1 MAVPPP
7 SPLSADPA
15 KPAVRAR
22 LRAARRGFVAGLRQ
36 DDRLAAALGTAA
48 ERVAA
53 HVPAGA
59 SVALY
64 SAFGDEIDP
73 APLAALLA
81 ARGHRLAL
89 PHVGADG
96 TTLRFLHWSPDA
108 ALIGGRYGLM
118 QPDEKSEEIAPTM
131 ILTPLVGFDRLG
143 GRIGQGAGFYDRA
156 FAALP
161 GAVRIGFAWSVQ
173 ELDCVPLDPWDVP
186 LHGVATEAEW
196 IVIGDARA

>member
-1 MAVPPP
+1 MAVPPH
-7 SPLSADPA
+7 SPLVADPA

-22 LRAARRGFVAGLRQ
+22 LRTARRGFVEGLRR
-36 DDRLAAALGTAA
+36 DDRLAAVLESAA

-73 APLAALLA
+73 GPLAALLA
-81 ARGHRLAL
+81 GRGHRLAL
-89 PHVGADG
+89 PHVGVDG
-96 TTLRFLHWSPDA
+96 TTLRFLRWSPGA

-118 QPDEKSEEIAPTM
+118 QPDENGEEIAPTM

-143 GRIGQGAGFYDRA
+143 GRIGQGAGYYDRA

-173 ELDCVPLDPWDVP
+173 ELGSVPLDPWDVP
-186 LHGVATEAEW
+186 LHAVATETEW
-196 IVIGDARA
+196 IVIGGAGA